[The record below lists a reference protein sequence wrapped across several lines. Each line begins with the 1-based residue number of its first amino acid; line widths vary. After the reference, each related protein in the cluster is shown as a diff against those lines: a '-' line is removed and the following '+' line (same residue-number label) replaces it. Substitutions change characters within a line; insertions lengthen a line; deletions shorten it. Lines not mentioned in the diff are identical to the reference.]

1 MRYHSLMA
9 RVSRRPAPQVARVL
23 LRLPGSLHKTLARA
37 AEGQGLSFNEFC
49 VRRLRAPGHPQE
61 TSALRALVLDHAQ
74 AAFGERLAGLLA
86 LGSWARGEAAAGSDI
101 DVLIVIDPSLAL
113 TRDLYRAWDRTALV
127 FEGRAIDAHFIHLP
141 EPGGAPTAVWC
152 EAAVDGL
159 VWHDRDGAVERR
171 LAEVR
176 RAIADGRVVRGRVH
190 GQPYWKGA
198 A

>member
-1 MRYHSLMA
+1 MQAISLKG
-9 RVSRRPAPQVARVL
+9 RPKVARVL
-23 LRLPGSLHKTLARA
+23 LRLPGPLHRALVRA
-37 AEGQGLSFNEFC
+37 AEAHGLSFNEFC

-61 TSALRALVLDHAQ
+61 TSAVRALVLDHAQ
-74 AAFGERLAGLLA
+74 ATFGERLVGMLA
-86 LGSWARGEAAAGSDI
+86 VGSWARDEAAAGSDI
-101 DVLIVIDPSLAL
+101 DVLIVIASSLAL

-176 RAIADGRVVRGRVH
+176 RAIAAGRVVRGRVH